1 MSDELIMFLEFSPPR
16 IEHSVSGSEVLV
28 GRVGQLVVR
37 PGSIIH
43 LDCLQDRR
51 RGNPS
56 WHWSHKHKEYP
67 TGKINFFLSNN
78 SEHFPNFYA
87 SPTY

>member
-67 TGKINFFLSNN
+67 TGN
-78 SEHFPNFYA
+78 SEHFPTFYA